1 MQSYRYVR
9 SCPIVET
16 PRTLQLSGMFDVP
29 PAKLSTQEW
38 AFDFDLPAEWNVGV
52 IVGPS
57 GAGKSTAAREIF
69 RTALVD
75 GWPWP
80 ADRSLVDGF
89 PAGMPIKDI
98 VGLLSSVGFSSP
110 PAWLR
115 PYHVL
120 SNGEKFRVDMA
131 RTLAEMPDLAVV
143 DEFTSVV
150 DRTVAQVGSA
160 AIAKA
165 VRRRGQQFVAV
176 TCHYDVIDW
185 LDPDWVFQPHTGS
198 LDRRLLQGRP
208 TLDLSI
214 FKTTHSAWH
223 LFKSH
228 HYLSAEIHRA
238 AHCFV
243 AVYKGE
249 PIAFNSYLHLPHGSV
264 KDIKIGHRLVV
275 LPDYQGLGL
284 GCRFEEWIGEYLA
297 NQRLRYHNVTAHPAL
312 VAYCQ
317 RSPRWVQIAGG
328 KGMKTSGLKSIDQL
342 RSTLSSDSAG
352 RIERKQMQPRRM
364 ATYSFEYKPLSKG

>member
-1 MQSYRYVR
+1 VR
-9 SCPIVET
+9 SCPIVESA
-16 PRTLQLSGMFDVP
+16 RTLQLAGMFDVP
-29 PAKLSTQEW
+29 PAKLSEQSW
-38 AFDFDLPAEWNVGV
+38 AFDLELPPAWNVGV

-69 RTALVD
+69 GTSLVESW
-75 GWPWP
+75 GWP

-89 PAGMPIKDI
+89 PAGMSIKDI
-98 VGLLSSVGFSSP
+98 VNLLSSVGFSSP

-131 RTLAEMPDLAVV
+131 RTLAECPELAVV

-150 DRTVAQVGSA
+150 DRTVAQVGSS

-165 VRRRGQQFVAV
+165 VRKRGQKFVAV

-185 LDPDWVFQPHTGS
+185 LDPDWVFQPHTAACDWRS
-198 LDRRLLQGRP
+198 LQGRP
-208 TLDLSI
+208 KIDLAILKVS
-214 FKTTHSAWH
+214 HSAWH
-223 LFKSH
+223 IFKSH
-228 HYLSAEIHRA
+228 HYLSAEIHKA

-243 AVYKGE
+243 AVYRGE

-264 KDIKIGHRLVV
+264 RDIKIGHRLVV

-284 GCRFEEWIGEYLA
+284 GCKFEEWVGEHLA
-297 NQRLRYHNVTAHPAL
+297 AQGFRYHNVTAHPAL

-328 KGMKTSGLKSIDQL
+328 RGMKTSGLKSAERL
-342 RSTLSSDSAG
+342 RADLSSESAG

-364 ATYSFEYKPLSKG
+364 ATYSFEYRPLSKGTR